1 LSGRDEP
8 MISIRGVSRRFSGGH
23 YGVRGIT
30 LDVERGQT
38 LVIMGPSGSGKS
50 TLLRCVNGL
59 ETLDEGEIIIDGMRV
74 DHRTT
79 DWNKIREEVG
89 MVFQGFHLFPNR
101 TALMNLVLPQTVVRR
116 RPAAEAERNA
126 RALLERVGLQGKEA
140 RLPSELSGGEKQRVA
155 IARALAMNPKIM
167 LFDEPTSALDPEMIL
182 EVLEVMRDLAR
193 DGMTMLVVTHEIG
206 FAREA
211 AQRAVFLDEGLLVES
226 GTARDLID
234 RPETA
239 RCRAFMR
246 RILKRPES
254 GTEAAWT

>member
-1 LSGRDEP
+1 MTEP
-8 MISIRGVSRRFSGGH
+8 MVQIRGASRRFPGGH
-23 YGVRGIT
+23 FGVRGIT
-30 LDVERGQT
+30 LDVARGET

-79 DWNKIREEVG
+79 DWDKIREEVG

-116 RPAAEAERNA
+116 RPPAEAERTA
-126 RALLERVGLQGKEA
+126 RTLLDRVGLAGKEA
-140 RLPSELSGGEKQRVA
+140 RLPAELSGGEKQRVA

-182 EVLEVMRDLAR
+182 EVLDVMRDLAKE
-193 DGMTMLVVTHEIG
+193 GMTMLVVTHEIG
-206 FAREA
+206 FAREV
-211 AQRAVFLDEGLLVES
+211 AQRAVFLDEGLLVEA
-226 GTARDLID
+226 GPARDLID

-239 RCRAFMR
+239 RCRAFMQ
-246 RILKRPES
+246 RILRRPDAER
-254 GTEAAWT
+254 GTAWT

>member
-1 LSGRDEP
+1 
-8 MISIRGVSRRFSGGH
+8 MISIRGGSRRFPGGH

-38 LVIMGPSGSGKS
+38 RVIMGPSGSGKS

-74 DHRTT
+74 DARTT
-79 DWNKIREEVG
+79 DWNKVREEVG

-126 RALLERVGLQGKEA
+126 RALLERVGLKGKEA

-193 DGMTMLVVTHEIG
+193 EGMTMLVVTHEIG

-234 RPETA
+234 RPETS

-254 GTEAAWT
+254 GAEAAWT

>member
-1 LSGRDEP
+1 
-8 MISIRGVSRRFSGGH
+8 
-23 YGVRGIT
+23 
-30 LDVERGQT
+30 
-38 LVIMGPSGSGKS
+38 
-50 TLLRCVNGL
+50 
-59 ETLDEGEIIIDGMRV
+59 
-74 DHRTT
+74 
-79 DWNKIREEVG
+79 

-116 RPAAEAERNA
+116 RPVAEAERNA
-126 RALLERVGLQGKEA
+126 RQLLERVGLGGKEA

-193 DGMTMLVVTHEIG
+193 EGMTMLVVTHEIG

-234 RPETA
+234 RPETS

-254 GTEAAWT
+254 GTEPAWT